1 MVETISPVVHGGRN
15 RNYWTTIALHTLGAT
30 ASAGLLGALLGAAGW
45 VLGAPWG
52 SAGYVLIALTALIYF
67 AREAFGAPIPLP
79 QLRRQVPEWWRA
91 FYSRNVAALL
101 YGLGLGIAF
110 MTYLSFGTFVVVAV
124 GALATGHPG
133 LGALIVGAFGL
144 SRGFSIAAQVPVG
157 RLDHLAQS
165 HRPRVINATTVGAVA
180 LTAMS
185 SVVLR

>member
-1 MVETISPVVHGGRN
+1 
-15 RNYWTTIALHTLGAT
+15 
-30 ASAGLLGALLGAAGW
+30 

-133 LGALIVGAFGL
+133 WGAIIVGAFGPARAL
-144 SRGFSIAAQVPVG
+144 SVVVAIPVDD
-157 RLDHLAQS
+157 LDALLKTR
-165 HRPRVINATTVGAVA
+165 RPRLANAAVIGIVIVVTAVA
-180 LTAMS
+180 AFT
-185 SVVLR
+185 

>member
-1 MVETISPVVHGGRN
+1 M
-15 RNYWTTIALHTLGAT
+15 
-30 ASAGLLGALLGAAGW
+30 
-45 VLGAPWG
+45 LGAPWG

-124 GALATGHPG
+124 GALASGHPG
-133 LGALIVGAFGL
+133 SGAIIVGAFGL
-144 SRGFSIAAQVPVG
+144 ARALSVVVAIPVA
-157 RLDHLAQS
+157 RLDGLSES
-165 HRPRVINATTVGAVA
+165 HRPRLINAAVVAAVA
-180 LTAMS
+180 LTA
-185 SVVLR
+185 VAAFT